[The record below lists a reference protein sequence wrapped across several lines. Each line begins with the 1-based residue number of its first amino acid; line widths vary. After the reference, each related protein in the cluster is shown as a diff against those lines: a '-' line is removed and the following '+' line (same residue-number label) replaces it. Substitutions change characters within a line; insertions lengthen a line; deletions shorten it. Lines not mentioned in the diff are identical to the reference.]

1 MADFDVKN
9 LIGKGYFGE
18 VHVSSPLFTLQNVRK
33 TTVISNPFQLVSE
46 RHTGEVYAM
55 KTMRKSIVTAT
66 QIREERDIMAS
77 RRSDWLT
84 SLQYAFQVRQT
95 GFILLVMKRGKA
107 MAAGSGRCVLRRLF
121 LFFLFFAGPRMPVP
135 GDGVPSGG

>member
-1 MADFDVKN
+1 
-9 LIGKGYFGE
+9 
-18 VHVSSPLFTLQNVRK
+18 
-33 TTVISNPFQLVSE
+33 
-46 RHTGEVYAM
+46 M

-95 GFILLVMKRGKA
+95 GFILFIAIGGKA
-107 MAAGSGRCVLRRLF
+107 MAAGPGRCVLRRLF
-121 LFFLFFAGPRMPVP
+121 LCFSSRRTKNVCTW
-135 GDGVPSGG
+135 